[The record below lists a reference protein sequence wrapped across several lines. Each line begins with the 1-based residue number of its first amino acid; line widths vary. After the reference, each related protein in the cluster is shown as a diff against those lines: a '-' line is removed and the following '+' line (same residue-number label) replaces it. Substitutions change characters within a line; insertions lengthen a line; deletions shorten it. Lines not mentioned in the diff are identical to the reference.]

1 MTGVDAKQRIAAAH
15 RAEAAAKNQAARL
28 SILAAA
34 FLIIIKTITG
44 FLTGSISVW
53 ASLLDSA
60 MDIFASVVNFFA
72 VRAASRPADEDHTY
86 GHGKAE
92 SLAGLFQAL
101 VITASGIYLIYE
113 AIRRIRQPHDITS
126 EWLGIGTMV
135 IAITVSL
142 GLVARLRKVARKTES
157 PALASDAVHYAS
169 DIYTN
174 GSALVA
180 LVIIYFTGW
189 KIVDPIISIA
199 ISLYILWSAFTVGRE
214 AIDILMDRRLPL
226 EIDEQVGEI
235 VNRYRDQGVF
245 GFHDIRTRRSGSHKF
260 IDLHLDV
267 ERSLTFEQAHAVSVR
282 VLREIE
288 SEIPRSRVSIHTD
301 PAEGDAGTRRRGDAE
316 KEGDRDAGTQRHGE

>member
-1 MTGVDAKQRIAAAH
+1 MH
-15 RAEAAAKNQAARL
+15 REEAAAKNSAARL

-60 MDIFASVVNFFA
+60 MDIFASIVNFFA

-101 VITASGIYLIYE
+101 VISASGAFLIRE
-113 AIRRIRQPHDITS
+113 AVRRLRQPHDITS

-135 IAITVSL
+135 IAITISM

-180 LVIIYFTGW
+180 LAIIYFTGW
-189 KIVDPIISIA
+189 KIADPIISIA
-199 ISLYILWSAFTVGRE
+199 ISLYILWSAFSVGRE
-214 AIDILMDRRLPL
+214 AVDILMDRRLPL

-235 VNRYRDQGVF
+235 VGRYKDQGVF
-245 GFHDIRTRRSGSHKF
+245 GFHDIRTRRSGSLKF

-267 ERSLTFEQAHAVSVR
+267 NRHLTFELAHDLTVR

-288 SEIPRSRVSIHTD
+288 AEIPRSRVSIHTD
-301 PAEGDAGTRRRGDAE
+301 PADE
-316 KEGDRDAGTQRHGE
+316 

>member
-1 MTGVDAKQRIAAAH
+1 MTSVDAKKRIAATH
-15 RAEAAAKNQAARL
+15 REEAAAKNSAARL

-101 VITASGIYLIYE
+101 IITASGIFLIYE
-113 AIRRIRQPHDITS
+113 AIHRIRQPHEITS

-135 IAITVSL
+135 IAIIVSL
-142 GLVARLRKVARKTES
+142 GLVVRLRKVAGKTES

-180 LVIIYFTGW
+180 LLIIYFTGW
-189 KIVDPIISIA
+189 KMIDPVISIA

-226 EIDEQVGEI
+226 EIDKQVGEI
-235 VNRYRDQGVF
+235 VSRYKDQGVF
-245 GFHDIRTRRSGSHKF
+245 GFHDIRTRRSGSLKF

-267 ERSLTFEQAHAVSVR
+267 ERRLTFEQAHAVTVR

-288 SEIPRSRVSIHTD
+288 AQISRSRVSIHTD
-301 PAEGDAGTRRRGDAE
+301 PADKEEARG
-316 KEGDRDAGTQRHGE
+316 

>member
-1 MTGVDAKQRIAAAH
+1 MTSVDAKKRIAATH
-15 RAEAAAKNQAARL
+15 REEAAAKNSAARL

-101 VITASGIYLIYE
+101 VITASGIFLIYE
-113 AIRRIRQPHDITS
+113 AIQRIRQPHEITS

-135 IAITVSL
+135 IAIIVSL
-142 GLVARLRKVARKTES
+142 ALVARLRKVARKTES

-214 AIDILMDRRLPL
+214 AVDILMDRRLPL

-235 VNRYRDQGVF
+235 VSRYKDQGVF
-245 GFHDIRTRRSGSHKF
+245 GFHDLRTRRSGSLKF

-267 ERSLTFEQAHAVSVR
+267 ERRLTFEQAHAVSVR

-288 SEIPRSRVSIHTD
+288 AVISRSRVSIHTD
-301 PAEGDAGTRRRGDAE
+301 PATHNDNESA
-316 KEGDRDAGTQRHGE
+316 